1 MAEFNLVPLLAYI
14 NPDADYLTWTQVGMA
29 LKHEGYP
36 VSVWEDWSRGGA
48 KYHEGECARKWRTFN
63 EDTGE
68 IVTGAT
74 ITQLAKAGGW
84 KKDEKLDI
92 FNMTFTDA
100 DLIPGVDVHDIEP
113 ETFQV
118 PNASGW
124 DNVSDVTAYL
134 KALFRPDEHI
144 GITLHTG
151 YNEADGRFF
160 PVQDEN
166 ARTLKNILADLKQCP
181 GNLEYAFRGKPTND
195 AAGAWVIINPL
206 DGEGRKNS
214 NVTDFRYAL
223 VESDDMELSK
233 QLAMIR
239 NMNLPCA
246 AIVYSGGKSIH
257 AIVKVDADGAKE
269 YRERVTKLYDVCN
282 KNGFKVDTQ
291 NKNPAR
297 LTRLPGYTR
306 NGVPQFLIDTNCGA
320 DSWDKWLEYLNE
332 VNDDL
337 PPFESM
343 RDILANIP
351 PYAPS
356 CIDGLLR
363 MGHKMILTGPSK
375 AGKSFLL
382 IQMAIAIAAGRT
394 WLKWQC
400 RQGKVLYINCEIDPR
415 SLAHR
420 FDDIYENLEEEI
432 PDIREL
438 AANNIFVW
446 NLRGKVTPLQTLA
459 PILKRRLMSQ
469 DYTLV
474 IIDPI
479 YKVLLGDENKAED
492 ISRFGAYMD
501 FLCQNTGAAV
511 VYCHHHSKGSQGM
524 KKAEDRG
531 SGSGVFARDAD
542 AIFDMTPIELTEEQR
557 DADATPA
564 FSIATVLREF
574 PDAGDF
580 AVRFKYPIHELDDT
594 LDPEKTEGSLEG
606 NRIKGNNTQTANKNN
621 RIEEFREKLERHLKA
636 GDKVTQN
643 SIAEEIGDEGISVKT
658 ARRYLKK
665 LNEVAGSEV
674 YKVEN
679 GTGRIVW
686 ADTLL

>member
-14 NPDADYLTWTQVGMA
+14 NPDVDYLTWTQVGMA

-48 KYHEGECARKWRTFN
+48 KYHEGECAKKWQTFN
-63 EDTGE
+63 EETGE

-74 ITQLAKAGGW
+74 ITQMAKAGGW
-84 KKDEKLDI
+84 KKEEKLDI

-113 ETFQV
+113 EAFQIPDV
-118 PNASGW
+118 ENW
-124 DNVSDVTAYL
+124 DNVADVIDYL
-134 KALFRPDEHI
+134 KALFRTDEHI
-144 GITLHTG
+144 GATLHTG
-151 YNEADGRFF
+151 YREEDGRFF
-160 PVQDEN
+160 PLQDEN
-166 ARTLKNILADLKQCP
+166 ARTLKDILADLKRYP
-181 GNLEYAFRGKPTND
+181 GNLELAFRGKPTND

-206 DGEGRKNS
+206 DGEGRKNI

-223 VESDDMELSK
+223 VESDDMPLDK

-239 NMNLPCA
+239 KMNLPCA
-246 AIVYSGGKSIH
+246 AIVYSGGKSVH
-257 AIVKVDADGAKE
+257 AVVKVDADSAKE
-269 YRERVTKLYDVCN
+269 YRERVSKLYEICN

-306 NGVPQFLIDTNCGA
+306 NGVPQFLIDTNTGA
-320 DSWDKWLEYLNE
+320 ENWDKWLEYLNE

-343 RDILANIP
+343 AEILKDIP

-382 IQMAIAIAAGRT
+382 IQMAIAVASGRT

-400 RQGKVLYINCEIDPR
+400 RKGKVLYINLEIDPR

-420 FDDIYENLEEEI
+420 FEDIYENLEEEI

-438 AANNIFVW
+438 AADNISVW

-459 PILKRRLMSQ
+459 PILKRRLSEQ

-479 YKVLLGDENKAED
+479 YKVLLGDENSAED
-492 ISRFGAYMD
+492 IARFGAYMD
-501 FLCQNTGAAV
+501 FLCENTGAAV
-511 VYCHHHSKGSQGM
+511 VYCHHHSKGAQGM
-524 KKAEDRG
+524 KKATDRG

-542 AIFDMTPIELTEEQR
+542 AILDMTPIELSEDEKT
-557 DADATPA
+557 ADPDLA
-564 FSIATVLREF
+564 FSITTVLREF

-580 AVRFKYPIHELDDT
+580 AVRFRYPIHEFDDA

-606 NRIKGNNTQTANKNN
+606 NRIKGNNTQTANKND
-621 RIEEFREKLERHLKA
+621 RIDQFREKLERHLNA
-636 GDKVTQN
+636 GDKVTQQDM
-643 SIAEEIGDEGISVKT
+643 ADEVGVSVPTAKRYMKT
-658 ARRYLKK
+658 
-665 LNEVAGSEV
+665 LNEGKPTYTVGNGS
-674 YKVEN
+674 
-679 GTGRIVW
+679 GIIRW
-686 ADTLL
+686 ADTLA

>member
-1 MAEFNLVPLLAYI
+1 
-14 NPDADYLTWTQVGMA
+14 MA

-36 VSVWEDWSRGGA
+36 VSVWEEWSRGGS
-48 KYHEGECARKWRTFN
+48 KYHEGECAKKWATFN
-63 EDTGE
+63 EMAGD

-74 ITQLAKAGGW
+74 ITELAKAGGW
-84 KKDEKLDI
+84 KRTNERLDP
-92 FNMTFTDA
+92 FNLTFTDA
-100 DLIPGVDVHDIEP
+100 DLIPAAHIDCIDGEKFDI
-113 ETFQV
+113 
-118 PNASGW
+118 PNVEKWNA
-124 DNVSDVTAYL
+124 VSDLLDYL

-144 GITLHTG
+144 GFALHSIQG
-151 YNEADGRFF
+151 DDGRFR
-160 PVQDEN
+160 PLQNEP
-166 ARTLKNILADLKQCP
+166 ARLFKDVLADWSREHKIDFAL
-181 GNLEYAFRGKPTND
+181 RGKPNND
-195 AAGAWVIINPL
+195 AAGAWVTINPL
-206 DGEGRKNS
+206 DGEGRGNQ

-223 VESDDMELSK
+223 VESDDMDLPK

-239 NMNLPCA
+239 KMNLPCA

-257 AIVKVDADGAKE
+257 AIVKVDAQTLKE
-269 YRERVTKLYDVCN
+269 YRERVIKLYEVCN
-282 KNGFKVDTQ
+282 KNGFAVDTQ

-320 DSWDKWLEYLNE
+320 ESWDKWLEYLNE

-343 RDILANIP
+343 RDILADIP

-420 FDDIYENLEEEI
+420 FEDIYATLEKEI
-432 PDIREL
+432 PDVRRL
-438 AANNIFVW
+438 AADNIAVW
-446 NLRGKVTPLQTLA
+446 NLRGKITPLQTLA
-459 PILKRRLMSQ
+459 PILNRRLTSQ

-511 VYCHHHSKGSQGM
+511 VYCHHHSKGAQGA
-524 KKAEDRG
+524 KKAADRG

-542 AIFDMTPIELTEEQR
+542 AIIDMTPIELTEEQR

-564 FSIATVLREF
+564 FSITTVLREF
-574 PDAGDF
+574 PDTGDF
-580 AVRFKYPIHELDDT
+580 AVRFKYPTHILDDT

-606 NRIKGNNTQTANKNN
+606 NRIKGNNTQTANKNT

-636 GDKVTQN
+636 GDKVTQ
-643 SIAEEIGDEGISVKT
+643 ADMADEIDVSVDSV
-658 ARRYLKK
+658 RRYIKK
-665 LNEVAGSEV
+665 LNEQGEI
-674 YKVEN
+674 YRVEN
-679 GTGRIVW
+679 GRGGCIRW
-686 ADTLL
+686 ADTLV